1 MNVKET
7 LWKALINF
15 PTIFPNALS
24 VYNHLFC
31 VGGNGYEW
39 KDGEL
44 IEVLGEDVNSHN
56 ASTINEAVINFL
68 KYNLI
73 EDWNDGGVM
82 KEFFDRIFG
91 GDRYDKRQGLLF
103 QRFTKNT
110 NANTIIYV
118 NRILNSESRMNDF
131 TLRVDEII
139 KKFKPDYAYQF
150 YPLSEYSKI
159 CCLPDDI
166 TEDWLDAANHMYAIM
181 QEHKDLIIDDGN
193 YMEKI
198 GQRLEELNKKY
209 KLL

>member
-1 MNVKET
+1 M
-7 LWKALINF
+7 
-15 PTIFPNALS
+15 
-24 VYNHLFC
+24 
-31 VGGNGYEW
+31 
-39 KDGEL
+39 
-44 IEVLGEDVNSHN
+44 
-56 ASTINEAVINFL
+56 
-68 KYNLI
+68 I